1 MANLSCFSTLLFS
14 LLFIVKNTS
23 SARNLENPSSN
34 HHHHHDHHHKISFSM
49 PDLLNISHPTTS
61 TLNTPIPF
69 SKPIGFFPPHKG
81 IPIQEPV
88 PKIPGSDSSVQTL
101 SGSNLGMFFPA
112 RATLQ
117 ELEFGAVVTID
128 ANLFDGGIGTNGS
141 PLGKAQGVY
150 VASSEGETSH
160 MMAMTTVFADGG
172 FKDGLRFFGLHRR
185 DVSES
190 HIAVIGGMGKY
201 VGANGYATVKGVELR
216 PNSAM
221 TMKQGVN
228 KLLLFNV
235 YLS

>member
-1 MANLSCFSTLLFS
+1 MANLSCFLTLLFS
-14 LLFIVKNTS
+14 LLFIIKNTS

-34 HHHHHDHHHKISFSM
+34 HHHHHHHHHHHKISFSM

-61 TLNTPIPF
+61 TLNTHIPF

-81 IPIQEPV
+81 IPIQEPI
-88 PKIPGSDSSVQTL
+88 PKVPGSDSSVQTFG
-101 SGSNLGMFFPA
+101 GSNLGMFFPA

-128 ANLFDGGIGTNGS
+128 ENLFGGGIGTNGS

-185 DVSES
+185 D
-190 HIAVIGGMGKY
+190 Y
-201 VGANGYATVKGVELR
+201 VGANGYATVKFVELR

-221 TMKQGVN
+221 AMKQGVN